1 MATPSTQIISLLI
14 KDSLI
19 LDQWVS
25 LRDLAIETLKRK
37 WEKDEFDILEFLQDK
52 LSYIAEHLRDDLASC
67 IEDGRVREFE
77 IDDES
82 PPYVRRTVERDQK
95 LIAKLRRIDPF
106 SFEDICAKILSALGA
121 DSSVTQRTN
130 DGGIDF
136 FATKLKVVPAA
147 LPMPISCHGLVIGQA
162 KRYQEGAAISETRLR
177 EFVGASVL
185 HRHGL
190 SARLNLGPL
199 VPTLYAFWTTS
210 DLDPNA
216 RAFAKSVGV
225 WYMDGQ
231 TLAAY
236 VIHLNLREIV
246 MALPDAA

>member
-1 MATPSTQIISLLI
+1 MATPSTQIVSIWI
-14 KDSLI
+14 KEELV

-25 LRDLAIETLKRK
+25 LRALAIETLKRK
-37 WEKDEFDILEFLQDK
+37 WDRDEFDILEFLQDK
-52 LSYIAEHLRDDLASC
+52 LPYIADHLRDDLANC

-82 PPYVRRTVERDQK
+82 PPYVRRTVERDHE

-106 SFEDICAKILSALGA
+106 AFEDICAKILSALGA
-121 DSSVTQRTN
+121 ESSVTQRTN

-136 FATKLKVVPAA
+136 FATKLKVVPSA
-147 LPMPISCHGLVIGQA
+147 LPMPVSCHGLVIGQA
-162 KRYQEGAAISETRLR
+162 KRYREGAAISETRLR

-185 HRHGL
+185 QRHVL
-190 SARLNLGPL
+190 TASSNLGPL
-199 VPTLYAFWTTS
+199 IPTLYAFWTTS

-216 RAFAKSVGV
+216 RNFAKSVGV

-236 VIHLNLREIV
+236 VIHLNLRQIV
-246 MALPDAA
+246 MALPDSA